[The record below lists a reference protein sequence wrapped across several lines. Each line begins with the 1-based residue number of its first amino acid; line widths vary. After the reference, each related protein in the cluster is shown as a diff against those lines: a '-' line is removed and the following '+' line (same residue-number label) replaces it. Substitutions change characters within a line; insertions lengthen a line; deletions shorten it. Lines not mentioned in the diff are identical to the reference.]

1 MRGEGI
7 IFFSQPLPISP
18 RSSLVASRGEGG
30 WGEVATE
37 FQPVLQLLTPLFP
50 PQKEHGSPPTR
61 AFIANLALLL
71 PDRAKPSPTRSH

>member
-7 IFFSQPLPISP
+7 IFFPSLCPSLPAP
-18 RSSLVASRGEGG
+18 VWLPVEGREGG
-30 WGEVATE
+30 GKW
-37 FQPVLQLLTPLFP
+37 QQNPKPVLQLLTPLFP
-50 PQKEHGSPPTR
+50 PQKEHGSHPTR